1 MTDLTALEFIDV
13 RNNEIASFPLE
24 VLSLRALHTLDLA
37 QNSIVDVPTELLL
50 HAPASLRSLTLS
62 GNSLVVPDL
71 ADKGLSGVKAY
82 LEELSRVE
90 AALLS
95 HQRRL
100 YLVEMDRLYV
110 GVGRG
115 VASEASPPA
124 ATPPPP
130 AHRVSVLSSPVPNP
144 CTSPKVYGS
153 LGSDRQRVLL
163 QQPHGTGRGEGRR
176 GRGGTRRTGA

>member
-100 YLVEMDRLYV
+100 YLVEMDRLYAY
-110 GVGRG
+110 R
-115 VASEASPPA
+115 
-124 ATPPPP
+124 
-130 AHRVSVLSSPVPNP
+130 
-144 CTSPKVYGS
+144 
-153 LGSDRQRVLL
+153 
-163 QQPHGTGRGEGRR
+163 
-176 GRGGTRRTGA
+176 